1 MLRIYVTLSKWF
13 CTADSCIH
21 KSGFINSVS
30 EGSKIWVLNWQL
42 LSEGEVSNTNYFGQR
57 KVLPGV
63 HAALSYIRAFSC
75 HSQMCQGLSSIKAT
89 RFGDLNLFW
98 NFLTSKHGCQD
109 GKSFLPL
116 NSCSNMVLHC
126 TVFARPLKN
135 CRQEEFHHVHNTWW
149 WYVKSMTSIMV
160 CPPYICI
167 PASYISN
174 KITGL

>member
-1 MLRIYVTLSKWF
+1 MSHYPNGSVLQIPASTNQGSSTLCLKDPKFEYLIGNCCQKERSQTLTILDK
-13 CTADSCIH
+13 
-21 KSGFINSVS
+21 
-30 EGSKIWVLNWQL
+30 E
-42 LSEGEVSNTNYFGQR
+42 

-89 RFGDLNLFW
+89 KFGDLNLFC

-126 TVFARPLKN
+126 IVFAWPLKI
-135 CRQEEFHHVHNTWW
+135 CRQEEFHHVHNTW
-149 WYVKSMTSIMV
+149 
-160 CPPYICI
+160 
-167 PASYISN
+167 
-174 KITGL
+174 